1 MGRKRRKQNK
11 SNANNGTVVNN
22 FDKLDV
28 NVEIDYDK
36 LATAIVK
43 AQCQAE
49 QQQDESIKNVV
60 KLHRKG
66 LKTLYSLLSFVL
78 ITVAILFVLGLIAYI
93 PTANWTTFEN
103 VVYNVYVVLISACL
117 VAALVIV
124 FSLLSKSS
132 KEVSEIHDRNL
143 LVSLSSSV
151 VGFLALL
158 IAVLALILN

>member
-1 MGRKRRKQNK
+1 M
-11 SNANNGTVVNN
+11 
-22 FDKLDV
+22 
-28 NVEIDYDK
+28 
-36 LATAIVK
+36 
-43 AQCQAE
+43 
-49 QQQDESIKNVV
+49 
-60 KLHRKG
+60 
-66 LKTLYSLLSFVL
+66 LSFVL

-158 IAVLALILN
+158 IAVLALILK

>member
-66 LKTLYSLLSFVL
+66 LRTLYSLLSFVL

-117 VAALVIV
+117 VAAFVIV

-158 IAVLALILN
+158 IAVLALILK

>member
-1 MGRKRRKQNK
+1 MARKNRRKNK

-66 LKTLYSLLSFVL
+66 LRTLYSLLSYVL
-78 ITVAILFVLGLIAYI
+78 ISVAVLFALGLIGYI
-93 PTANWTTFEN
+93 PKANWTTLEN
-103 VVYNVYVVLISACL
+103 VVYNIYGILLSLCL
-117 VAALVIV
+117 VVAMWIV
-124 FSLLSKSS
+124 SLILGRSS
-132 KEVSEIHDRNL
+132 KEASEIHDRNL
-143 LVSLSSSV
+143 LVSLTSSL
-151 VGFLALL
+151 VGFLALV
-158 IAVLALILN
+158 IAVVAIFLK

>member
-1 MGRKRRKQNK
+1 MGRRGHRRLRI
-11 SNANNGTVVNN
+11 GHH
-22 FDKLDV
+22 
-28 NVEIDYDK
+28 
-36 LATAIVK
+36 
-43 AQCQAE
+43 AE

-66 LKTLYSLLSFVL
+66 LRTLYSLLSFVL

-158 IAVLALILN
+158 IAVLALILK